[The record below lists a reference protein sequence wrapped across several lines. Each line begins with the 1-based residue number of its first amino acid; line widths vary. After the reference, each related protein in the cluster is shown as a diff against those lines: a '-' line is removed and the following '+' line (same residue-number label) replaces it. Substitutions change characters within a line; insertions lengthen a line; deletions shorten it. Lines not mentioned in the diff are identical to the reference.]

1 MISYELADAS
11 FCRQKH
17 NGEEGE
23 VEEEEEEKEHIAV
36 GEEGKVE
43 EEEEEKEHVAVIRN
57 ASKGLD
63 KENQIR
69 IR

>member
-23 VEEEEEEKEHIAV
+23 VEEEEEEKEH
-36 GEEGKVE
+36 
-43 EEEEEKEHVAVIRN
+43 VAVIRN